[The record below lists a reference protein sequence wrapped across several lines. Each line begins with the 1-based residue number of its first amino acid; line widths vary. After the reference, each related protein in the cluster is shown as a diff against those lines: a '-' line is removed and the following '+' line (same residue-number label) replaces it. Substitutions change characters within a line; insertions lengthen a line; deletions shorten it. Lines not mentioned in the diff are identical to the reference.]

1 MTTAKTTQLRRSART
16 TTARVHARRAAEEAA
31 AALAA
36 AERTRAARRPRRV
49 GRQRGPQRVQ
59 MSVRLL
65 LEDDVRLDAALEQT
79 GMQLQDGVT
88 EALRLWFKKLKIP
101 VLPVPEP
108 SPRD

>member
-16 TTARVHARRAAEEAA
+16 TTSRLHARRAAEEAA
-31 AALAA
+31 AARA
-36 AERTRAARRPRRV
+36 AERAKGARRPRRV